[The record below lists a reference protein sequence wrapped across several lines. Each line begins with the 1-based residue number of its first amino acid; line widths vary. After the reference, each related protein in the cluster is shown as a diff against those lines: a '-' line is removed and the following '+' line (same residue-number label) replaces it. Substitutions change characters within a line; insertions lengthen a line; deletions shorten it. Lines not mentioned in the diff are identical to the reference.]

1 MRRIIAVILLIIGTC
16 FLIYDFAR
24 QQVILKEGLKET
36 NTLTTQ
42 SSGTANPEENST
54 KECITPHSH
63 GQ

>member
-1 MRRIIAVILLIIGTC
+1 MRRIIAVILLLIGTC
-16 FLIYDFAR
+16 FLIYDIAR
-24 QQVILKEGLKET
+24 QEVIIKEGLKET

-54 KECITPHSH
+54 KECIIPHSH